1 MLKKLVSGKI
11 LVLNG
16 QFVLPTKRKMPMI
29 KNSNSTKKILL
40 TLHRMN
46 PNIVHFFK
54 EKLRLKEIKINPKTI
69 DNAFLSLHQLSP
81 KTLNFFQAYI
91 PTSVKEYSFSNL
103 TEELRLFIENDHHRH
118 ADAAQQFATLLTE
131 VHAGDVQNT
140 NEQLTTFDYIG
151 QLQDPNLPF
160 HDPNRQQKFWDQ
172 LLDAIKNAFRVD
184 QTIALTRPQFKSV
197 NAGNFSRFEVS
208 FLEVVRFNAQTAVVC
223 QLGGDSTPDGPST
236 TEFAIKASQGRAVHD
251 NPSFG
256 VAGFAQ
262 NHQDQWTVELRWT
275 TYLRSLEYHDAFYM
289 QAIYAFGTKLENDK
303 FKALAQNVAR
313 ILRTKFSN
321 HTLPILGVTTAV
333 VFKREPDGPYWTFVQ
348 LKEGGTSRIPE
359 SHLTPS
365 SVHQP
370 ATMMKRSLPD
380 EVSDIEFHIYRE
392 LIEEIFNY
400 PENIHSDFALYRQ
413 LVEKHFVIAHLK
425 QLIASNQACLHCHSL
440 VLDMHRAK
448 FELIYVLRIDDPAW
462 FAAIG
467 QHVHANQEA
476 IKGGVVLAP
485 LDAQGIHDALTGALT
500 YSKPVR
506 RMCSPGQAGLVAA
519 IEHLKSRHDPHVENV
534 AITSKELG

>member
-1 MLKKLVSGKI
+1 MTTASDS
-11 LVLNG
+11 
-16 QFVLPTKRKMPMI
+16 M
-29 KNSNSTKKILL
+29 KKILQ
-40 TLHRMN
+40 TLFRMK
-46 PNIVHFFK
+46 PSVEQFFK
-54 EKLRLKEIKINPKTI
+54 AELSNKKKSIGPKTI
-69 DNAFLSLHQLSP
+69 ENAFSSSNGLSP
-81 KTLNFFQAYI
+81 RTLLFFETYI
-91 PTSVKEYSFSNL
+91 PNPVKDYSFSKL
-103 TEELRLFIENDHHRH
+103 AEKLKKFIEIEPNQRTRVKKE
-118 ADAAQQFATLLTE
+118 FATFLAEAHT
-131 VHAGDVQNT
+131 GNVQNT
-140 NEQLTTFDYIG
+140 DEQLTTFDYIG
-151 QLQDPNLPF
+151 RLQDPNLPF
-160 HDPNRQQKFWDQ
+160 HDPGRQQKFWDQ

-208 FLEVVRFNAQTAVVC
+208 FLEVVRFNAQTALVC

-262 NHQDQWTVELRWT
+262 NQQDQWTVELRWT

-321 HTLPILGVTTAV
+321 HTLPILGVTTAIA
-333 VFKREPDGPYWTFVQ
+333 FKRESGGPYWTFVQ

-365 SVHQP
+365 FVHQP
-370 ATMMKRSLPD
+370 ATMMKRSLHD

-400 PENIHSDFALYRQ
+400 PENIHSDFAFYRQ
-413 LVEKHFVIAHLK
+413 LVEKHFAIAHLK

-467 QHVHANQEA
+467 QHVNANQEA

-485 LDAQGIHDALTGALT
+485 LDAQGIHEALTGGLT